1 MAYRFGTVRNDGY
14 YGPNGPMKPSD
25 NGSGDGGGGN
35 SGGSRNSSSKKS
47 SSSGSN
53 YSLSFEPY
61 ANFYKEIYDKRNNQY
76 QSYLDQMRA
85 AAQNAYNS
93 NMGALNSAVS
103 NRRGSLES
111 GYNSAK
117 ESLKRQYDQSVSDIN
132 ADAERALRE
141 SWVNKRMTEKSLPQN
156 LAAQGISGGASESTL
171 ARLNT
176 DYGNSRN
183 EVNTTRND
191 NLTEVG
197 GIYQNGLAAAEQ
209 QYRDALS
216 ELDSWAAQMQ
226 MQIENDYAN
235 GIASSYDMSGFLNND
250 QAYYDGLSNIVN
262 TILDYN
268 YTQAKANNAVAPLS
282 LTAFNDMGSSTQY
295 AKNKALEEAQ
305 ALASSGASND
315 AIVST
320 LYNSGFTDNEVFN
333 FLQQI
338 GRGV

>member
-14 YGPNGPMKPSD
+14 YGSNGPMKPN
-25 NGSGDGGGGN
+25 NGSSSGSRGNGGN
-35 SGGSRNSSSKKS
+35 SGGARNSSAKKS

-53 YSLSFEPY
+53 YSFSFDPY
-61 ANFYKEIYDKRNNQY
+61 LKYQQQLRDQRNNQY

-93 NMGALNSAVS
+93 NMGALNNAVS
-103 NRRGSLES
+103 SRRGSLES

-117 ESLKRQYDQSVSDIN
+117 ETLKRQYDQSVADIN

-197 GIYQNGLAAAEQ
+197 GIYQNGLASAEQ

-226 MQIENDYAN
+226 MQIQNDYAN
-235 GIASSYDMSGFLNND
+235 GIASSYDMSGFMQND
-250 QAYYDGLSNIVN
+250 QAYNDALGKIID
-262 TILDYN
+262 TMLDYN

-282 LTAFNDMGSSTQY
+282 LTAFNDMGSSTNY
-295 AKNKALEEAQ
+295 AKAKALAEQ
-305 ALASSGASND
+305 LAASGADQAS
-315 AIVST
+315 IISQ
-320 LYNSGFTDNEVFN
+320 
-333 FLQQI
+333 LQNAGISSDEAYQI
-338 GRGV
+338 FASL